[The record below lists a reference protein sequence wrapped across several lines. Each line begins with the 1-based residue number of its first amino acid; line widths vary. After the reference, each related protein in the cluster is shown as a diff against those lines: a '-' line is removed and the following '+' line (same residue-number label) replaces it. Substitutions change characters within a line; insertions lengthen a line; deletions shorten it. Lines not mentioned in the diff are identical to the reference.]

1 MRKKF
6 EFLSLMFK
14 DTIDILMLSETK
26 LDLSFPPA
34 QFYIDGQA
42 KPYKLDRDQQG
53 GGYMLFVRIRNP
65 YKLLKS

>member
-1 MRKKF
+1 
-6 EFLSLMFK
+6 
-14 DTIDILMLSETK
+14 MLSETK

-42 KPYKLDRDQQG
+42 KPYKLDRDRQG
-53 GGYMLFVRIRNP
+53 GGYMLFVRKGIP